1 MSMTQLSL
9 NKLGL
14 VLLFESMLILTDPFS
29 IQIKKAERV
38 KEQTSP
44 TIYVIYVY
52 YNKISIYSGVW
63 VKHESR
69 RKSRS

>member
-1 MSMTQLSL
+1 MTQLSL

-29 IQIKKAERV
+29 IKIKKAERV

-63 VKHESR
+63 VKRESR

>member
-1 MSMTQLSL
+1 MTQLSL

-29 IQIKKAERV
+29 IKIKKAERV
-38 KEQTSP
+38 KEHTSP